1 MGGWKRITDLD
12 GSRTRWAF
20 LTGVTLLLLPFLF
33 LVLRILDPAYGR
45 WIFLLTPLV
54 VMGVFAN
61 PRGALLPWA
70 VYVVGFL
77 AFAELRM
84 SSAEALFP
92 ARFEY
97 AIALERLVFGGLVPN
112 LTLQGAF
119 YRPGQVS
126 WLDLLT
132 IVIHLSYFIL
142 PHALVLVLFLIKAP
156 HFRRYIYA
164 LIAMTWASLIFSYLV
179 PTAPPWLAAERG
191 FLDPVFRIVQEVLA
205 SASPETFE
213 TGNRIVGENEVAA
226 MPSVHTATACLVAL
240 GVSRFGRLGTG
251 LGWGYAA
258 LMILSLMYLGEH
270 YFVDG
275 LAGLGFTLFFWWLF
289 RRSEE
294 HRSLV

>member
-1 MGGWKRITDLD
+1 MDGHRI
-12 GSRTRWAF
+12 RWTY
-20 LTGVTLLLLPFLF
+20 LTAATLVLLPFSF
-33 LVLRILDPAYGR
+33 LVLRILDPTYGR
-45 WIFLLTPLV
+45 WIFLLTPV
-54 VMGVFAN
+54 VAMGVFAN
-61 PRGALLPWA
+61 PRGPLLPWA
-70 VYVVGFL
+70 VYVMGFL

-84 SSAEALFP
+84 TSAEALFP

-97 AIALERLVFGGLVPN
+97 VIVLERLVFGGLVPTLN
-112 LTLQGAF
+112 LQDAF

-126 WLDLLT
+126 VSDILT
-132 IVIHLSYFIL
+132 IGIHLSYFIL
-142 PHALVLVLFLIKAP
+142 PHALVLLLFFIKAP

-164 LIAMTWASLIFSYLV
+164 LIAMSWASLIFSYLV

-191 FLDPVFRIVQEVLA
+191 FLDPVLRIVQEVLA

-213 TGNRIVGENEVAA
+213 AGNRVVGENEVAA

-240 GVSRFGRLGTG
+240 GVSRFGRLGTI

-275 LAGLGFTLFFWWLF
+275 LAGLGFTLFFWRLF
-289 RRSEE
+289 RGREE
-294 HRSLV
+294 KDRHL